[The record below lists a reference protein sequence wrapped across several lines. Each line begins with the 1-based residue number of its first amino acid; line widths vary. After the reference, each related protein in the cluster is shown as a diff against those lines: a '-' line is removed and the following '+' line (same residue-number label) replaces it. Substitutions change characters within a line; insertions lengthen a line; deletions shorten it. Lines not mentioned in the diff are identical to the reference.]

1 MHVGIAYIHK
11 QLSILK
17 ANTISLVQHKKE
29 NNMIDDAN
37 QHPEHGQP
45 AIGAPTGNARV
56 GPMSGNRP
64 ATEINSTISEKEGP
78 VKLNNPLLIAGFP
91 GPGLIGSISTSF
103 IIESLR
109 MRQIACVE
117 SEFIMP
123 GVIYV
128 GGKLRH
134 PFRLYSNNEG
144 TICVLVCETPI
155 LVQGIHR
162 VLDAVMKWALDSNV
176 TNVLVLEGMPMQG
189 IPQSKRNPFILS
201 NTEEGHTLINSLDSF
216 EGKSRQSSSKS
227 QEEIRDDIVSKY
239 NETADNL
246 GPTYIGGISGG
257 LLSSCISNDIP
268 CSAVLIPSLSGIPD
282 PEGAAIILET
292 LAEITRNL
300 ELRIDVS
307 KLRQQG
313 NQVKKNLE
321 KIARSIRSQQKSM
334 NGNERASHEENV
346 MYG

>member
-1 MHVGIAYIHK
+1 
-11 QLSILK
+11 LK
-17 ANTISLVQHKKE
+17 VNTLLLVQIKKSNNTQNSKYHDEPVISLAMDK
-29 NNMIDDAN
+29 D
-37 QHPEHGQP
+37 
-45 AIGAPTGNARV
+45 RV
-56 GPMSGNRP
+56 GPVGVNWR
-64 ATEINSTISEKEGP
+64 TTGINSTISGKEGP

-155 LVQGIHR
+155 FVQGIHR

-176 TNVLVLEGMPMQG
+176 TNVLVLEGIPMQG

-201 NTEEGHTLINSLDSF
+201 NTEENHILINKLNTFDESL
-216 EGKSRQSSSKS
+216 KQSHKES
-227 QEEIRDDIVSKY
+227 QEESGNEIVSEY
-239 NETADNL
+239 NDTSDNL

-257 LLSSCISNDIP
+257 LLSSCISNNIP
-268 CSAVLIPSLSGIPD
+268 CSVVLVPSLSGIPD

-292 LAEITRNL
+292 LAKITSYD
-300 ELRIDVS
+300 ELRIDVAQ
-307 KLRQQG
+307 LRQQG

-321 KIARSIRSQQKSM
+321 KIARSIRDQQKSM
-334 NGNERASHEENV
+334 NENGRGQNEENL

>member
-1 MHVGIAYIHK
+1 LAQSKKGNN
-11 QLSILK
+11 
-17 ANTISLVQHKKE
+17 NTHNS
-29 NNMIDDAN
+29 N
-37 QHPEHGQP
+37 QRPKYGQP
-45 AIGAPTGNARV
+45 AIRSAMGKARGGPIGGNWRT
-56 GPMSGNRP
+56 
-64 ATEINSTISEKEGP
+64 TEINSTISGKEGP

-134 PFRLYSNNEG
+134 PFRLYANHEG

-189 IPQSKRNPFILS
+189 IPQSKRKPFILS
-201 NTEEGHTLINSLDSF
+201 NTEENHTLINKLNAFDGSL
-216 EGKSRQSSSKS
+216 KQSSETS
-227 QEEIRDDIVSKY
+227 QDGIGNEIISEY
-239 NETADNL
+239 SEPSNNL

-257 LLSSCISNDIP
+257 LLSSCISNNIP
-268 CSAVLIPSLSGIPD
+268 CSAILVPSLSGIPD
-282 PEGAAIILET
+282 PEGAAVILET
-292 LAEITRNL
+292 LADITNYD
-300 ELRIDVS
+300 ELRIDVAQ
-307 KLRQQG
+307 LRQQG

-321 KIARSIRSQQKSM
+321 KIARSIRNQQKSM
-334 NGNERASHEENV
+334 DKNGTGQNEENL

>member
-1 MHVGIAYIHK
+1 MKV
-11 QLSILK
+11 
-17 ANTISLVQHKKE
+17 NTSLLVQNKKS
-29 NNMIDDAN
+29 NSARNAN
-37 QHPEHGQP
+37 QRPNYGQP
-45 AIGAPTGNARV
+45 AIGSVMDRARV
-56 GPMSGNRP
+56 GSVGGNWHT
-64 ATEINSTISEKEGP
+64 TEINSTISGKEGP
-78 VKLNNPLLIAGFP
+78 IKLNNPLLIAGFP

-134 PFRLYSNNEG
+134 PFRLYANNEG

-155 LVQGIHR
+155 LVQGIHL
-162 VLDAVMKWALDSNV
+162 VLGAVMKWALDSNV
-176 TNVLVLEGMPMQG
+176 ANVLVLEGIPMQG

-201 NTEEGHTLINSLDSF
+201 NTEEEHTLINKLNSSEGSLT
-216 EGKSRQSSSKS
+216 QSSKKN
-227 QEEIRDDIVSKY
+227 QEQIGNEIVSKY
-239 NETADNL
+239 NDTSDNL

-257 LLSSCISNDIP
+257 LLSSCISNNIP
-268 CSAVLIPSLSGIPD
+268 CSAVLVPSLSGIPD
-282 PEGAAIILET
+282 PEGAAIILEA
-292 LAEITRNL
+292 LAEITSYA
-300 ELRIDVS
+300 ELRINVA

-321 KIARSIRSQQKSM
+321 KIARSIRNQQKSM
-334 NGNERASHEENV
+334 NENDRGQNEENL